1 MGGAEIQL
9 LSLLKSIDS
18 KKFDAVAAVFYR
30 GHDLD
35 DQFEKVANARIIF
48 LDKKGGFDFKYLQKL
63 RALIQKEKFDII
75 QPYNVSARFIGWIM
89 AAGFHVPFTIQTERS
104 ARFLYTSLGSRIYQL
119 LENRALQRASL
130 LVANSEAGRE
140 FAISR
145 GVKRDKT
152 RVIYNGIDP
161 ERLLVTRNREEIC
174 QEFGIPADASIVGMV
189 GRIEAQK
196 DPDAII
202 NAAQVVL
209 ARTENVHF
217 MLVGSGPLLLESRQ
231 IVRQKN
237 IDGHFSFT
245 GNQEHVADFLNAMDV
260 FVLASKRSEGCSNA
274 ILEAMMLGK
283 PVVATRVGGNTEVV
297 RHDETGK
304 LVPPQ
309 NPDALAAAILE
320 ILQDDQKRMDFGRNG
335 QILAKEK
342 FSIRAMASAYEKLYL
357 GLISSVR
364 CNE

>member
-35 DQFEKVANARIIF
+35 EQFEKLANVRIIY

-89 AAGFHVPFTIQTERS
+89 AAGFRVPFTIQTERS
-104 ARFLYTSLGSRIYQL
+104 ARLLYTSLGSRIYQL
-119 LENRALQRASL
+119 LENHALRRASL

-145 GVKRDKT
+145 GVRRGKT

-161 ERLLVTRNREEIC
+161 ERLLVTRNRKEIC
-174 QEFGIPADASIVGMV
+174 REFGIPADAFIVGTV
-189 GRIEAQK
+189 GRIEVQK
-196 DPDAII
+196 DPYTIFDAAEI
-202 NAAQVVL
+202 VL
-209 ARTENVHF
+209 ARKENVHF
-217 MLVGSGPLLLESRQ
+217 VLVGDGPLLLESKQ
-231 IVRQKN
+231 IVQQKN
-237 IDGHFSFT
+237 IDDHFTFP
-245 GNQEHVADFLNAMDV
+245 GNQDHVADFLNAMDI
-260 FVLASKRSEGCSNA
+260 FILASKKSEGCSNA
-274 ILEAMMLGK
+274 ILEAMILGK
-283 PVVATRVGGNTEVV
+283 PVIATRVGGNAEVV
-297 RHDETGK
+297 LHDETGK
-304 LVPPQ
+304 LAPPQ
-309 NPDALAAAILE
+309 NHKALAAAVLE
-320 ILQDDQKRMDFGRNG
+320 ILQDDRKRMEFGRNG

-342 FSIRAMASAYEKLYL
+342 FSIRAMADAYEKLYFEL
-357 GLISSVR
+357 TSPMLR
-364 CNE
+364 NE

>member
-1 MGGAEIQL
+1 M
-9 LSLLKSIDS
+9 LKSIDS
-18 KKFDAVAAVFYR
+18 KKFDAVAVVFYR

-35 DQFEKVANARIIF
+35 DQFGKIANIRIIF

-104 ARFLYTSLGSRIYQL
+104 ARLLYTSLGSRIYQL
-119 LENRALQRASL
+119 LENHALRRASL

-145 GVKRDKT
+145 GVGRDKT

-174 QEFGIPADASIVGMV
+174 REFGIPADAFIVGMV

-196 DPDAII
+196 DPHTIFDAAEI
-202 NAAQVVL
+202 VL
-209 ARTENVHF
+209 AQNENVHF
-217 MLVGSGPLLLESRQ
+217 VLVGGGPLLMESKQ

-237 IDGHFSFT
+237 IDGHFSFA
-245 GNQEHVADFLNAMDV
+245 GHQDHVADFFNAMDI
-260 FVLASKRSEGCSNA
+260 FVLASKRSEGCSNS

-283 PVVATRVGGNTEVV
+283 PIVATRVGGNAEVV

-309 NPDALAAAILE
+309 NPEALAAAILE
-320 ILQDDQKRMDFGRNG
+320 ILRDERKRKDFGRKG
-335 QILAKEK
+335 QIAAKEK
-342 FSIRAMASAYEKLYL
+342 YSLRAMAGAYENLYFE
-357 GLISSVR
+357 LISSMR
-364 CNE
+364 CNG